1 VIQEEQEVFDA
12 TPYLKLIIDKDGR
25 WFQNGAEIIHP
36 AVRRHFMGLLE
47 RTADGG
53 YRIRSGREVCR
64 VEVED
69 APFVV
74 TAIGGDERRG
84 LTIVLNDDTAEP
96 FHPDT
101 FWIGD
106 ANVPYVKVKDGTF
119 HARFSRSAYYR
130 IAEFIHSTDDE
141 TFFLEVGGNRTK
153 VRCASK
159 GAVERGPGVCS
170 EETSP

>member
-1 VIQEEQEVFDA
+1 VIPDEMEVFDA
-12 TPYLKLIIDKDGR
+12 TPYLKLIVDKDGR

-74 TAIGGDERRG
+74 TAMTGDAKEG
-84 LTIVLNDDTAEP
+84 LNLVLNDDTSESFDP
-96 FHPDT
+96 EQC
-101 FWIGD
+101 WIG
-106 ANVPYVKVKDGTF
+106 AQNVPYVSVKAGAF
-119 HARFSRSAYYR
+119 HARFSRPAYYQLTDH
-130 IAEFIHSTDDE
+130 IESDDDE
-141 TFFLEVGGNRTK
+141 TFFFVIRGARTR
-153 VRCASK
+153 VK
-159 GAVERGPGVCS
+159 GAGERRS
-170 EETSP
+170 